1 MFHLVAIPIS
11 NASLNPARSTAT
23 AIFGGTQAISALWLF
38 WVAPILGGVIGGVV
52 CRWVQEEAP
61 DRRARR

>member
-23 AIFGGTQAISALWLF
+23 AIFGGTQAVNTLWLF
-38 WVAPILGGVIGGVV
+38 WVAPILGGVIGGIIG
-52 CRWVQEEAP
+52 RALQGEMP
-61 DRRARR
+61 KKRRRR